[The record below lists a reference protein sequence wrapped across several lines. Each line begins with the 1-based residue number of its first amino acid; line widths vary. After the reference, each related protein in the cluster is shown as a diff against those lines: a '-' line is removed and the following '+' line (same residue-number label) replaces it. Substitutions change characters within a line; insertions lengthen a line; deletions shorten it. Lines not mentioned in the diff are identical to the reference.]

1 MPSQITSSLPLNEAL
16 IHLQVERK
24 STAHKE
30 NSQVIEHSLREVSLS
45 STTTEVLGWR
55 CQGARLRL
63 ASRQAHA
70 VEDADMNSQRD
81 WPIRRHEI

>member
-16 IHLQVERK
+16 IHLLVERK

-30 NSQVIEHSLREVSLS
+30 NSQVVEYSLREVSLF

-63 ASRQAHA
+63 ASRQAH
-70 VEDADMNSQRD
+70 VIENADMCRQKD
-81 WPIRRHEI
+81 